1 MEKQTLKTKKILI
14 ITLICVIFI
23 ASIIIGLLFFNDS
36 DVIEDRPTSNDI
48 NNTEIEVDST
58 EEKDHIEDDTQ
69 EENEDI
75 DNLDEEKYSV
85 IFLDSDGQILQSSYF
100 KKGTTPFYSGKSLTR
115 PGHKFNTWIPSI
127 TTVYGNQAYIAT
139 YSYESSTT
147 HTSSSESG
155 SQPAPSTTYASI
167 IYKDM
172 TGTQQTLFFPSGT
185 TINFDAGEHGTYD
198 SVPTSVILTDN
209 QQLDITDSSYNPSIV
224 EVNYIFKGFSC
235 SGNTMKC
242 EYALADN
249 IVNVECKQISGSI
262 IKNNVI
268 YIKHDYI
275 KGTGTQYI
283 DTGINRAENSK
294 YDFEFQIDVKSS
306 ISYTNIWGCD
316 ERERTAQAYDKLY
329 VYTQNG
335 SDTVRLG
342 DKTNYG
348 KAIYSLVIGQK
359 YHFEIGG
366 GKAKMN
372 GVESSGVQWTSAN
385 NSDCLFWTRIQD
397 TSNQDCLNGKF
408 YYYKTWKDSDLK
420 LDLIPIER
428 VSDGEIGMLNTI
440 DGVFYQNKG
449 TGKFQNSGNKIMPGT
464 NAGKIMASGSYTN
477 GSSLT
482 LTAVANDGYRFVG
495 WSDNNTN
502 AERTITIGDNT
513 VYTALFEHD

>member
-1 MEKQTLKTKKILI
+1 MFRKPYENENKIMPVDEQTSEQNNEVDDTNDETEK
-14 ITLICVIFI
+14 
-23 ASIIIGLLFFNDS
+23 
-36 DVIEDRPTSNDI
+36 VIEEEAKNK
-48 NNTEIEVDST
+48 EDSK
-58 EEKDHIEDDTQ
+58 EE
-69 EENEDI
+69 
-75 DNLDEEKYSV
+75 LYSV
-85 IFLDSDGQILQSSYF
+85 IFLDSDGRTLQSTYF
-100 KKGTTPFYSGKSLTR
+100 QKGATPYYSGESLSG
-115 PGHKFNTWIPSI
+115 PGQKFKAWIPTPS
-127 TTVYGNQAYIAT
+127 VVNGNQAYIAT
-139 YSYESSTT
+139 YTYETSTSQ
-147 HTSSSESG
+147 SSSIS
-155 SQPAPSTTYASI
+155 SNQSLPSVVYASV
-167 IYKDM
+167 IYNDIE
-172 TGTQQTLFFPSGT
+172 GNQQSLILESGT
-185 TINFDAGEHGTYD
+185 TINFSAGEHGSYNTIP
-198 SVPTSVILTDN
+198 SPVTLTNN
-209 QQLDITDSSYNPSIV
+209 QQLDITSSTYNPNNV
-224 EVNYIFKGFSC
+224 EVNYIFKGFSY

-249 IVNVECKQISGSI
+249 IVNAECKQISDSI

-397 TSNQDCLNGKF
+397 ISNQDCLNGKF

-477 GSSLT
+477 GSSLI

-513 VYTALFEHD
+513 VYTALFEHN